1 MKKYYLILLGLVFFM
16 ACGQQNC
23 SDEDLFL
30 NPSLT
35 EVKAK
40 LITPDSEVS
49 NKIDKAIDEKGLSS
63 VLGSGT
69 HYIKVSVA
77 VNKDAKCNHIG
88 FTYEGESKFK
98 TAKLLPYFEL
108 IQKQFDKFTYQAASI
123 ENNKVNSFLV
133 TTLKIKFDEFGKV
146 EENWAVVSDN
156 INTGTNKHEGFYE
169 QAEVMPEIIG
179 GIQALV
185 KNIIYPDAA
194 KEKGIEGKVF
204 VKVYIDE
211 QGNVFDTEIIK
222 SLEKSCD
229 EAAVNAVKNL
239 KFTPAKEKGKNVK
252 VVVVIPIQFRL
263 H

>member
-1 MKKYYLILLGLVFFM
+1 MKRYYLILVGLIFFM

-35 EVKAK
+35 DVKAK
-40 LITPDSEVS
+40 LITS
-49 NKIDKAIDEKGLSS
+49 NAEITGKIDNAIDEKSLSS

-69 HYIKVSVA
+69 HYIKISVA
-77 VNKDAKCNHIG
+77 VNKEAKCNHIG

-98 TAKLLPYFEL
+98 TSKILPYFEK
-108 IQKQFDKFTYQAASI
+108 IKEVFSNFTYQAATV
-123 ENNKVNSFLV
+123 EEKKVNSFLV

-146 EENWAVVSDN
+146 EENWAIVSDI
-156 INTGTNKHEGFYE
+156 INSSKNKHEGYYE
-169 QAEVMPEIIG
+169 KAEVMPEIIG
-179 GIQALV
+179 GIQALA
-185 KNIIYPDAA
+185 KNIVYPPDA
-194 KEKGIEGKVF
+194 KEKGIQGKVF

-229 EAAVNAVKNL
+229 EAAINAVKNL
-239 KFTPAKEKGKNVK
+239 KFKPAVENGKNVK

-263 H
+263 G